1 MMKIEKVLIHFL
13 NKIDLIYFLLFLKL
27 DQYEILNEKFVL
39 MLFLLILHLQNI
51 HINVLIKY

>member
-1 MMKIEKVLIHFL
+1 L

-51 HINVLIKY
+51 HINVLIKYYKF